1 MTIQQTQL
9 PYEYEALEPHV
20 SAETMRFHYD
30 NHHAGYIKKVNAQ
43 IEGTPYEALELDQII
58 TRARIT
64 ADMDVLNNA
73 LQAWN
78 HSFLWESMSPN
89 GGKKP
94 EGRIMEAVEREFGDI
109 DRFKKEFREKA
120 VGLFGSG
127 WVWLVADGTDLR
139 IYTTGNADSP
149 VGTHLTPLLTLDV
162 WEHAYYIDHRHKR
175 AAYVDDFLNNL
186 INWNF
191 AAANLDSDEKKKA
204 A

>member
-1 MTIQQTQL
+1 MKVQQTPL
-9 PYEYEALEPHV
+9 PYDYEALEPHV
-20 SAETMRFHYD
+20 SSETMRFHYD
-30 NHHAGYIKKVNAQ
+30 KHHAGYIRKLNAL
-43 IEGTPYEALELDQII
+43 IEGTPYETLDLEQII

-64 ADMDVLNNA
+64 ADIDVLNNA
-73 LQAWN
+73 MQAWN

-109 DRFKKEFREKA
+109 DRFKKAFREKA
-120 VGLFGSG
+120 ISLFGSG
-127 WVWLVADGTDLR
+127 WVWLVADGSDLQ
-139 IYTTGNADSP
+139 IITTGNADSP
-149 VGTHLTPLLTLDV
+149 IGTNLTPLLTLDV
-162 WEHAYYIDHRHKR
+162 WEHAYYIDHRNER

-191 AAANLDSDEKKKA
+191 AAANLDWNKKKKA